1 MNLEILAPA
10 GGPESLTAAVR
21 SGADAVY
28 LGAAG
33 LLNARRSAQGFDT
46 EQLEQAV
53 KYCHGRGVK
62 VYLTL
67 NTLARQEEENLL
79 LGALET
85 ACALGVD
92 AVLVQDLAVAASIK
106 AGCPQLP
113 LHASTQM
120 SVTGVAGAKLLEE
133 MGFDRVVLAREL
145 TLEEIAAIRRET
157 SLELEVFVHGALCMS
172 VSGQCYLSSIIG
184 GRSGNRGL
192 CAQPCRLPFAAG
204 RSSHALSLK
213 DLSLLDRLEELEQ
226 AGVCCVKIEG
236 RMKRPEYVA
245 AAVSACVAARN
256 RTPYDKEDLA
266 AVFSRSGFTEGYLL
280 GRRDASMFGIRQK
293 EDVTAATSSL
303 LKSYQAL
310 YRQETPRVPVTLAF
324 TMQAGQP
331 SSLTVRDG
339 DGRKVTVTGEEPQ
352 KALTAPTDEGRAKA
366 ALTKTGG
373 TPFWVE
379 DIQCRLDPD
388 RMLPASALNAL
399 RRQAL
404 DELLALRET
413 LRPIAWD
420 RKAAQEVWK
429 SAVAPASP
437 RKPERRIRLGRAD
450 QLPVAA
456 ATDARLLIL
465 PLHLWREADANL
477 ISQNLHRMAVELPR
491 CTFGADGKLPD
502 QLEELRKAGVGH
514 AVVGSLG
521 AIRQAKERGFTLHG
535 DVFLNIFN
543 SAALEE
549 YRRLGL
555 ADATLSFELTLDE
568 AREIGGNLPK
578 GLLAY
583 GYLPLMALRNCPAKA
598 HGSGCKGRGCGYP
611 TLTDRMGKAFFLDCD
626 GRVSTLYNCV
636 PLWMGDRLPEL
647 QGLDFYTVYLTR
659 ETPAEAR
666 QVLEGF
672 DRGEKPAMPH
682 TRGLYYRGEVSPPK
696 RSKP

>member
-1 MNLEILAPA
+1 LNLEILAPA

-33 LLNARRSAQGFDT
+33 LLNARRSAQGFDQ
-46 EQLEQAV
+46 EQLAQAIA
-53 KYCHGRGVK
+53 YCHGRGVK

-67 NTLARQEEENLL
+67 NTLIRQEEEALL

-92 AVLVQDLAVAASIK
+92 AVLVQDLAVAASIQ

-120 SVTGVAGAKLLEE
+120 SITGVAGAKQLEE

-172 VSGQCYLSSIIG
+172 VSGQCYLSSVIG

-192 CAQPCRLPFAAG
+192 CAQPCRLPFAGG

-256 RTPYDKEDLA
+256 KAYYNKEDLA
-266 AVFSRSGFTEGYLL
+266 AVFSRSGFTEGYLT
-280 GRRDASMFGIRQK
+280 GQRDASMYGIRQK

-303 LKSYQAL
+303 LKGYQAL
-310 YRQETPRVPVTLAF
+310 YRQEVQRVPITFEF
-324 TMQAGQP
+324 TMKAGQP
-331 SSLTVRDG
+331 SSLTVRDRQ
-339 DGRKVTVTGEEPQ
+339 GREVTVTGEEPQ

-373 TPFWVE
+373 TPFVVE
-379 DIQCRLDPD
+379 EIQCRLDPD
-388 RMLPASALNAL
+388 WMLPASALNAL

-404 DELLALRET
+404 EELLTLRET
-413 LRPIAWD
+413 LHPVAWN
-420 RKAAQEVWK
+420 RKAAQKVWEP
-429 SAVAPASP
+429 SAVPQP
-437 RKPERRIRLGRAD
+437 PKEPEQRIRLGRAD

-456 ATDARLLIL
+456 ATNAQLLIL
-465 PLHLWREADANL
+465 PLHLWEEADAAL
-477 ISQNLHRMAVELPR
+477 IGENLHRMAVELPR
-491 CTFGADGKLPD
+491 CTFGADGLLPA
-502 QLEELRKAGVGH
+502 QLENIRRTGVCHG
-514 AVVGSLG
+514 VVGSLG
-521 AIRQAKERGFTLHG
+521 ALRQAKEWGFTLHG
-535 DVFLNIFN
+535 DGFLNIFN
-543 SAALEE
+543 TPALEE

-555 ADATLSFELTLDE
+555 ADATLSFELTLAE
-568 AREIGGNLPK
+568 AKAVQGNLPK

-598 HGSGCKGRGCGYP
+598 HGLSCKGRGCGYP
-611 TLTDRMGKAFFLDCD
+611 SLTDRMDKEFFLDCD
-626 GRVSTLYNCV
+626 GRISTLYNCV
-636 PLWMGDRLPEL
+636 PLWMGDRLSEL
-647 QGLDFYTVYLTR
+647 RGLDFYTIYLTR
-659 ETPAEAR
+659 ETPAETH
-666 QVLEGF
+666 QVLKGF
-672 DRGEKPAMPH
+672 DKEEKPPMSH
-682 TRGLYYRGEVSPPK
+682 TRGLYYRGEVLPPK